1 MDQLAFS
8 PDLAGS
14 VAHCAVVTR
23 ERGIPVRVHLVTVPY
38 RYDERN
44 DGSGR
49 GPTALLDAGLVGR
62 LEALG
67 FEVVGPFEAVL
78 PDEERVEGPI
88 AVNVGRLGAHTATLV
103 ASARREGAPA
113 LVISGDDTAT
123 VGVIS
128 GLQQAHGAGAAIGL
142 AWLDAHGDFNTPET
156 SYSGILA
163 GMPVAILAGLAGPLW
178 RGAAGLAAPMPTN
191 RILIAGVRE
200 LDEREATLL
209 RSTDVQVLRSSEVIS
224 GSGLAQAI
232 RRLLQACDQI
242 CLHVDLDLLDPSLV
256 PSSATPTPDGLTI
269 DQAARLIGE
278 FLATGKVAVLSIAGL
293 NPGGGV
299 LGQTSVASAQSLI
312 DAALPS
318 WTAAPTDG
326 GANDPS

>member
-1 MDQLAFS
+1 M
-8 PDLAGS
+8 
-14 VAHCAVVTR
+14 
-23 ERGIPVRVHLVTVPY
+23 RVHLVTVPY

-44 DGSGR
+44 DGSGG
-49 GPTALLDAGLVGR
+49 GPAALLDAGLVKR

-67 FEVVGPFEAVL
+67 FEVQGPFEAIL
-78 PDEERVEGPI
+78 PDTERVNGPI
-88 AVNVGRLGAHTATLV
+88 AVNVGRLGSHTAALV
-103 ASARREGAPA
+103 AAARRDGAPA

-123 VGVIS
+123 VGVVS

-178 RGAAGLAAPMPTN
+178 RGAAGLAAPVPTN

-209 RSTDVQVLRSSEVIS
+209 KSTDVQVLRSDEAMS
-224 GSGLAQAI
+224 GSGLAGAI
-232 RRLLQACDQI
+232 RRLVQACDQI

-269 DQAARLIGE
+269 EQAARLIGQ
-278 FLATGKVAVLSIAGL
+278 FLATGQVSVLSIAGL
-293 NPGGGV
+293 NPGGGL
-299 LGQTSVASAQSLI
+299 LGQTSVASAGALI
-312 DAALPS
+312 ESALPT
-318 WTAAPTDG
+318 WTATPGDG
-326 GANDPS
+326 GAHARS